1 MRVVFFF
8 TVILFFAASCTKNN
22 VYENNKLIS
31 LLNWKASDTLSYKI
45 TVTDTS
51 YLYNIYIN
59 VRHTEDYPY
68 KNIWLM
74 IYTTFPGGKT
84 LSKRTEL
91 DLADEDG
98 KWYGQGVN
106 NIWDDRILLQND
118 AYFNTKGQ
126 YSFALE
132 QDMRQDPLP
141 GIMAVGI
148 RIENTGVKKS
158 AMPMAKDSAATSN

>member
-1 MRVVFFF
+1 MKYV
-8 TVILFFAASCTKNN
+8 LFFIAFLFLTISCTKNN
-22 VYENNKLIS
+22 VYENNKIITS
-31 LLNWKASDTLSYKI
+31 LNWKSADTLSYKVTI
-45 TVTDTS
+45 TDTS
-51 YLYNIYIN
+51 HLYNIYIN
-59 VRHTEDYPY
+59 IRHTEDYPY
-68 KNIWLM
+68 RNIWLT

-91 DLADEDG
+91 SLADEDG

-106 NIWDDRILLQND
+106 NIWDDHVLLQND
-118 AYFNTKGQ
+118 AYFNLKGQ

-141 GIMAVGI
+141 GIMAMGI

-158 AMPMAKDSAATSN
+158 AMPMAKDSVTTSN